1 MDKKIADKVLY
12 IMTLAIIRNSN
23 GVSSVFVRYFGNC
36 NTLSVKAYD
45 RGWHW
50 SYGQPAPVP
59 DLDVSAVLD
68 LDSCDADLEKAIKH
82 LESMEVKQDVAV

>member
-12 IMTLAIIRNSN
+12 IMTLAMIRNSN
-23 GVSSVFVRYFGNC
+23 GASVFVRYFGNC
-36 NTLSVKAYD
+36 NTLSVKSYD
-45 RGWHW
+45 NGWHW
-50 SYGQPAPVP
+50 SHGNPAPIP
-59 DLDVSAVLD
+59 DLDVTAVLD

>member
-12 IMTLAIIRNSN
+12 IMTLAMLRNSS
-23 GVSSVFVRYFGNC
+23 GASCVFVRYFGNS
-36 NTLSVKAYD
+36 NTLSVKSYD
-45 RGWHW
+45 NGWHW

-68 LDSCDADLEKAIKH
+68 LDSCEAELEKAMKH

>member
-12 IMTLAIIRNSN
+12 IMTLAMIRNSN
-23 GVSSVFVRYFGNC
+23 GASVFVRYFGNC
-36 NTLSVKAYD
+36 NTLSVKVFD

-68 LDSCDADLEKAIKH
+68 LDCDAELEKAIKH
-82 LESMEVKQDVAV
+82 LEYMEVKQDVAV

>member
-12 IMTLAIIRNSN
+12 IMTLAMIRNSN
-23 GVSSVFVRYFGNC
+23 GASVFVRYFGNC

-68 LDSCDADLEKAIKH
+68 LESCDADLETAIKH